1 MKVLVL
7 THKPPYPSIDGGC
20 VATSKIIDALEDY
33 KVDYRLA
40 VIHTPKH
47 PFKSDVFPRN
57 IRKKIAA
64 EQFINSTSIWH
75 FIKNIFDWRSSI
87 FIQKFH
93 CKVFQKKLLDFCLS
107 FEPDI
112 IHFESLFMTSYFPAL
127 RKKMPQ
133 LKFVL
138 RAHNMEHELWEQR
151 AATANFLQRSILK
164 LPVKKLKKW
173 ENYILKQMDG
183 VAAIAM
189 NEVIYL
195 NKLSPGVPCIY
206 LPMGVRIDDNVST
219 YEPTFFH
226 IAAMDWSPNKR
237 ALNWFMNKVWSAKQF
252 EGKRLCDKSI
262 LHLAGKGLSKYD
274 YKSVSSVK
282 NHGMVTDSREFMC
295 TKGIM
300 LVPLFE
306 GSGLRIKIIEAG
318 ALGVPIIATKKA
330 VEGLELVQGEHV
342 LLAETAAEF
351 ASAMH
356 LLLDD
361 VSLRIS
367 IGQGIKKY
375 MDEHFNEERI
385 KHKLVEFYTSI

>member
-20 VATSKIIDALEDY
+20 VASSKIIEALEDQ

-40 VIHTPKH
+40 LIHTPKH
-47 PFKSDVFPRN
+47 PFKPDAFPRN
-57 IRKKIAA
+57 ARKRIIA
-64 EQFINSTSIWH
+64 EQLINTTSIWI
-75 FIKNIFDWRSSI
+75 FLKNIFDWRSSV

-93 CKVFQKKLLDFCLS
+93 SQTFQKKLIDFCS
-107 FEPDI
+107 TYKPDV

-138 RAHNMEHELWEQR
+138 RTHNLEHELWEQR
-151 AATANFLQRSILK
+151 ASSSNFLQRSILK
-164 LPVKKLKKW
+164 FPVKKLKKW
-173 ENYILKQMDG
+173 ENYVLKQMDG

-189 NEVIYL
+189 NEVAYL
-195 NKLSPGVPCIY
+195 KKLSPGVPCIY
-206 LPMGVRIDDNVST
+206 LPTGVVIDETTST
-219 YEPTFFH
+219 NEPCFFH
-226 IAAMDWSPNKR
+226 IAAMDWAPNKR
-237 ALNWFMNKVWSAKQF
+237 ALNWFMNKVWAAKHAD
-252 EGKRLCDKSI
+252 GTRLCDKSV

-274 YKSVSSVK
+274 YKPFSSVQ
-282 NHGMVTDSREFMC
+282 NHGTVPDSREFMC
-295 TKGIM
+295 QHGIM

-330 VEGLELVQGEHV
+330 VEGLELVQGEHL
-342 LLAETAAEF
+342 LLAETASEF
-351 ASAMH
+351 ASAMQ

-361 VSLRIS
+361 VSLRTA
-367 IGQGIKKY
+367 IGQGIKEY

-385 KHKLVEFYTSI
+385 KDKLVEFYASI